1 MDWILPLSWTW
12 QGANSLNSVSTV
24 NYWVSSVKEFHSQEF
39 VLYLMYQYSF
49 ILLPKMY
56 APCPN
61 PSPIW
66 VTSDVPKVIIVI
78 IQIFMWCVVID
89 ICYMFNFIC
98 ICPAP
103 FMLHP
108 IPHVSCLN
116 AFMVCFKKHLISFNS
131 LITWAKIAHSV
142 SLFVAH
148 IWRYGMREYTYIY
161 RCIQPLTF
169 VWYTQNHLWHLV
181 SLTSELLAH
190 D

>member
-24 NYWVSSVKEFHSQEF
+24 NYWVSSVKEFHSQEL

-89 ICYMFNFIC
+89 ICYVQFYLHMSCSIYATSNSTCFMSEC
-98 ICPAP
+98 IYGVFQKTFDKLQFTHNMGKNSSLCVP
-103 FMLHP
+103 FCCTHLA
-108 IPHVSCLN
+108 IRYERIHV
-116 AFMVCFKKHLISFNS
+116 
-131 LITWAKIAHSV
+131 
-142 SLFVAH
+142 
-148 IWRYGMREYTYIY
+148 YI
-161 RCIQPLTF
+161 
-169 VWYTQNHLWHLV
+169 
-181 SLTSELLAH
+181 
-190 D
+190 